1 MRCWTSSSLAAAAA
15 GGGGGGAVCSGLA
28 AYWRLS
34 AVSGS
39 V

>member
-1 MRCWTSSSLAAAAA
+1 MRCWTSSSLAAAA
-15 GGGGGGAVCSGLA
+15 GGGGGAVCSGLA